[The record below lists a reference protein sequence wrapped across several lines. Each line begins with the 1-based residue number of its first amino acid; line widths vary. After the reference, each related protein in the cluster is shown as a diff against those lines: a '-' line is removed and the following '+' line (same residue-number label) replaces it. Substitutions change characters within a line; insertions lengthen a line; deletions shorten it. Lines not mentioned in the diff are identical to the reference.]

1 LKKNFQLK
9 YVSEEVWMNTPEEIQ
24 QKKNKYST
32 LNGLINKRKG
42 KLERLRREIKSTQQ
56 QLNENKKVRTIL
68 LDELQEFSE
77 NYIPSVSPYQSSSKS
92 YQWSVNLKIGKLK
105 KTLYLGSDK
114 NVRKRM
120 DEINGEE
127 KYLPVFGRIDDLSEE
142 LTEEIRNTIQ
152 RNLTKEL
159 HKDFRGIQ
167 NRYEKKGL
175 KMMDYLKLEVSPN
188 YKNLTPI

>member
-1 LKKNFQLK
+1 MKKNFQLK
-9 YVSEEVWMNTPEEIQ
+9 YVSDEVWKNTPEEIQ
-24 QKKNKYST
+24 QKKKKYST

-120 DEINGEE
+120 DEVIGED
-127 KYLPVFGRIDDLSEE
+127 KYLPVFGRINDLSEE

-152 RNLTKEL
+152 RNLIKEL
-159 HKDFRGIQ
+159 QKDFRGVQ
-167 NRYEKKGL
+167 KRYETKGL
-175 KMMDYLKLEVSPN
+175 KMMDYLS
-188 YKNLTPI
+188 

>member
-1 LKKNFQLK
+1 MKKNFQLK

-24 QKKNKYST
+24 EKKKKYST
-32 LNGLINKRKG
+32 LNGLIKKRES
-42 KLERLRREIKSTQQ
+42 KLERLRREIKLTQQ
-56 QLNENKKVRTIL
+56 QLRENKKDRTIL

-92 YQWSVNLKIGKLK
+92 FQWSVNLKIGKLK

-120 DEINGEE
+120 DEVLG
-127 KYLPVFGRIDDLSEE
+127 KDMYLSVFGKINDLSEE

-152 RNLTKEL
+152 RNLIEEL
-159 HKDFRGIQ
+159 QKDFRGVQ
-167 NRYEKKGL
+167 KGYETKGL
-175 KMMDYLKLEVSPN
+175 KMMDYLK
-188 YKNLTPI
+188 

>member
-1 LKKNFQLK
+1 MKKNFQLK
-9 YVSEEVWMNTPEEIQ
+9 YVSDEVWKNTPEEIQ
-24 QKKNKYST
+24 QKKKKYST

-77 NYIPSVSPYQSSSKS
+77 NYIPSVSPYQSSSNS

-120 DEINGEE
+120 DEVIGED
-127 KYLPVFGRIDDLSEE
+127 KYLHVFGRINDLSEE

-152 RNLTKEL
+152 RNLIKEL
-159 HKDFRGIQ
+159 QKDFRGVQ
-167 NRYEKKGL
+167 KRYETKGL
-175 KMMDYLKLEVSPN
+175 KMMDYLS
-188 YKNLTPI
+188 

>member
-9 YVSEEVWMNTPEEIQ
+9 YVSDEVWMNTPDEIQ
-24 QKKNKYST
+24 KKKMKYST
-32 LNGLINKRKG
+32 LNGLIKRRESKI
-42 KLERLRREIKSTQQ
+42 ERLKREIRITQE
-56 QLNENKKVRTIL
+56 QLNENKRDRTLL

-120 DEINGEE
+120 DEVIGED
-127 KYLPVFGRIDDLSEE
+127 KYLPVFGRINNLNEE

-152 RNLTKEL
+152 KNLIEEL
-159 HKDFRGIQ
+159 QKDFRGVQ
-167 NRYEKKGL
+167 YRYEKKGL
-175 KMMDYLKLEVSPN
+175 KMMDYLR
-188 YKNLTPI
+188 

>member
-1 LKKNFQLK
+1 MKKNFQLK

-24 QKKNKYST
+24 EKKKKYST
-32 LNGLINKRKG
+32 LNGLIKKRES
-42 KLERLRREIKSTQQ
+42 KLERLRREIKLTQQ
-56 QLNENKKVRTIL
+56 QLRENKKDRTIL

-92 YQWSVNLKIGKLK
+92 FQWSVNLKIGKLK

-120 DEINGEE
+120 DEVLG
-127 KYLPVFGRIDDLSEE
+127 KDMYLSVFGKINDLSEE

-175 KMMDYLKLEVSPN
+175 NGITRKYPHPSRNYLKV
-188 YKNLTPI
+188 

>member
-9 YVSEEVWMNTPEEIQ
+9 YVSDEVWKNTPEEIQ
-24 QKKNKYST
+24 QKKKKYST

-127 KYLPVFGRIDDLSEE
+127 KYLTVFGRINNLSEE

-152 RNLTKEL
+152 KNLIKEL
-159 HKDFRGIQ
+159 QKDFRGVQKIFET
-167 NRYEKKGL
+167 NGL
-175 KMMDYLKLEVSPN
+175 RMMDYLR
-188 YKNLTPI
+188 